1 MKYMLTEQ
9 QNERIMKI
17 IKGVADTYTT
27 EHIVKT
33 DVEVESANDD
43 SGDTYYVLY
52 PIFYVNL
59 EQFDD
64 RQFDDRK
71 IKNHIIRFSKHEL
84 ADFVENMVGVPVHS
98 YPARIKT
105 T

>member
-1 MKYMLTEQ
+1 MKYVLTEQ

-27 EHIVKT
+27 EHVVKT

-59 EQFDD
+59 EQFN
-64 RQFDDRK
+64 DRK

-84 ADFVENMVGVPVHS
+84 ADFVETMVGVPVHS

-105 T
+105 I

>member
-1 MKYMLTEQ
+1 
-9 QNERIMKI
+9 MKI

-27 EHIVKT
+27 EHVVKT
-33 DVEVESANDD
+33 DVEVGSANDD

-64 RQFDDRK
+64 RK

-84 ADFVENMVGVPVHS
+84 ADFVETMVGVPVHS

-105 T
+105 I

>member
-1 MKYMLTEQ
+1 MKYVLTEQ
-9 QNERIMKI
+9 QSERIMKI
-17 IKGVADTYTT
+17 IKSVADTYTT

-59 EQFDD
+59 EQFN
-64 RQFDDRK
+64 DRK

-84 ADFVENMVGVPVHS
+84 ADFVETMVGVPVHS

-105 T
+105 I

>member
-1 MKYMLTEQ
+1 MKYVLTEQ

-17 IKGVADTYTT
+17 IKSVADTYTT

-33 DVEVESANDD
+33 DVEVGSANDD

-59 EQFDD
+59 EQFND
-64 RQFDDRK
+64 RNIRSQLR
-71 IKNHIIRFSKHEL
+71 RFSKHEL
-84 ADFVENMVGVPVHS
+84 ADFVETMVGVPVHS
-98 YPARIKT
+98 YSLRIKT
-105 T
+105 I

>member
-1 MKYMLTEQ
+1 MKYVLTEQ

-27 EHIVKT
+27 EHVVKT

-43 SGDTYYVLY
+43 SGDIYYILY
-52 PIFYVNL
+52 PIFYLNL
-59 EQFDD
+59 EQFN
-64 RQFDDRK
+64 DRK

-84 ADFVENMVGVPVHS
+84 ADFVETMVGVPVHS

-105 T
+105 I

>member
-1 MKYMLTEQ
+1 MKYVLTEQ

-17 IKGVADTYTT
+17 IKSVADTYTT
-27 EHIVKT
+27 ERIVKT

-59 EQFDD
+59 EQFN
-64 RQFDDRK
+64 DRK

-84 ADFVENMVGVPVHS
+84 ADFVETMVGVPVHS

-105 T
+105 I

>member
-27 EHIVKT
+27 EHVVKT

-43 SGDTYYVLY
+43 SGDTYYILH

-59 EQFDD
+59 EQFN
-64 RQFDDRK
+64 DRK

-84 ADFVENMVGVPVHS
+84 ADFVETMVGVPVHS

-105 T
+105 I

>member
-1 MKYMLTEQ
+1 MKYVLTEQ

-17 IKGVADTYTT
+17 IKSVADTYTT

-59 EQFDD
+59 KQFN
-64 RQFDDRK
+64 DRK

-84 ADFVENMVGVPVHS
+84 ADFVETMVGVPVHS

-105 T
+105 I

>member
-1 MKYMLTEQ
+1 MKYVLTEQ

-59 EQFDD
+59 EQFN
-64 RQFDDRK
+64 DRK

-84 ADFVENMVGVPVHS
+84 ADFVETMVGVPVHS
-98 YPARIKT
+98 YSARIKT
-105 T
+105 I

>member
-59 EQFDD
+59 EQFND
-64 RQFDDRK
+64 RNIRSQIR
-71 IKNHIIRFSKHEL
+71 RFSKHEL
-84 ADFVENMVGVPVHS
+84 ADFVETMVGVPVHS
-98 YPARIKT
+98 YSVRIKT
-105 T
+105 I

>member
-1 MKYMLTEQ
+1 MKYVLTEQ

-17 IKGVADTYTT
+17 IKSVADTYTT

-59 EQFDD
+59 EQFN
-64 RQFDDRK
+64 DRK

-84 ADFVENMVGVPVHS
+84 ADFVETMVGVPVHS

-105 T
+105 I